1 MGPFATAEEYFEW
14 IGQPKPADLARE
26 QAVLDSASSL
36 IRGHTGQ
43 ILSQVVG
50 DVIIVQPEFDE
61 TTGRRNPP
69 PRAWGDV
76 IYLPEL
82 PVTAVTI
89 TVDAVAFTAFGFTS
103 EGTVY
108 RTDSN
113 NWTSPATIT
122 YSHGYAETSREFG
135 EIRTIC
141 MEMAD
146 RALRSP
152 EAPLSFEPSEET
164 IGWRTRMFLDEQQ
177 RMRLP
182 WLGAVPIG

>member
-14 IGQPKPADLARE
+14 IGQSKPADLARE
-26 QAVLDSASSL
+26 QAVLDSASAL
-36 IRGHTGQ
+36 IRGFSGQ
-43 ILSQVVG
+43 VLSQVVN
-50 DVIIVQPEFDE
+50 DVIVVQPEFDE

-69 PRAWGDV
+69 PRAWGDF

-82 PVTAVTI
+82 PVTAMSIV
-89 TVDAVAFTAFGFTS
+89 VDAVSFTAFGFTDD
-103 EGTVY
+103 GTVY
-108 RTDSN
+108 RTDN
-113 NWTSPATIT
+113 KLWTKPATIT

-141 MEMAD
+141 MEMTD

-164 IGWRTRMFLDEQQ
+164 IGWRTRLFLDDQQ
-177 RMRLP
+177 RLRLP
-182 WLGAVPIG
+182 WMGAIPVG